1 MRLDVTIT
9 PTSSTVELN
18 GVDDFTSLSV
28 VVGGDDQSATLSRAL
43 EPWGNSRTIMSG
55 STLLTWNKPSR
66 PRSETRS
73 GGRSSP
79 RWWTTHAPTAGSI
92 ATTGC
97 EHTVNHSDSA
107 VSASEKFGEPVRSSF
122 V

>member
-43 EPWGNSRTIMSG
+43 EQWGE
-55 STLLTWNKPSR
+55 LEDDHVWLD
-66 PRSETRS
+66 
-73 GGRSSP
+73 
-79 RWWTTHAPTAGSI
+79 I
-92 ATTGC
+92 AHLEQAVAAQVG
-97 EHTVNHSDSA
+97 NAQWKQKFSA
-107 VSASEKFGEPVRSSF
+107 MVDYARAHGWVDRDNRVRAHRESL
-122 V
+122 